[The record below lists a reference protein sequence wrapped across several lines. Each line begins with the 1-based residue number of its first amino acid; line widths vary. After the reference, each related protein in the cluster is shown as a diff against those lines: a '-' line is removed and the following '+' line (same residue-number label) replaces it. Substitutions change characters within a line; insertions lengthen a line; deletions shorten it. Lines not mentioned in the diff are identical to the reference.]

1 MITFGDLKQTIE
13 HHLCSKL
20 GIILPI
26 NFKVKQ
32 ILTSCFFYKVVLRD
46 NYNKILNVGI
56 FNKPLE
62 IEFNLEQFR
71 TKGISLLS
79 LIIKKPQKMIPFL
92 EMILIE
98 YIFQNYHLLIND
110 LKIHFQSR
118 YYSILTIHNIPS
130 ILNKLV
136 LIKVRLLE
144 ISKMYYF
151 FDEKHV
157 IQQRCGNEIKIPSI
171 LKFYE
176 IFYDH
181 FEAVFNYAKIKSFCK
196 AKTQL
201 LNKTTSNYCRNLLP
215 IYFYSFIKDRL
226 ESCVAVT
233 GILKNISTSKYTK
246 NNLNVF
252 TIVVVSLS
260 YRSLTKAYNSLNSVY
275 FFKLN
280 RFFIYISSI
289 KRIYF
294 FLLNCMIPAIE
305 GFFTFKKGLLTLMFD
320 DINTKRN
327 TFLSNILPNPKI
339 HILILSHLDILKFQ
353 LEKFIESM
361 LSDFVKFKNKDS
373 FFDQIYNTRFVHNT
387 NTLHNLN
394 SIFGK
399 FNKQLIYIADIELY
413 DYYTRNVVNEIMT
426 HSIFFVSYK
435 TQYLEFC
442 IESNFL
448 SWYSLTEK
456 M

>member
-1 MITFGDLKQTIE
+1 
-13 HHLCSKL
+13 
-20 GIILPI
+20 
-26 NFKVKQ
+26 
-32 ILTSCFFYKVVLRD
+32 
-46 NYNKILNVGI
+46 
-56 FNKPLE
+56 
-62 IEFNLEQFR
+62 
-71 TKGISLLS
+71 
-79 LIIKKPQKMIPFL
+79 
-92 EMILIE
+92 
-98 YIFQNYHLLIND
+98 
-110 LKIHFQSR
+110 
-118 YYSILTIHNIPS
+118 
-130 ILNKLV
+130 
-136 LIKVRLLE
+136 
-144 ISKMYYF
+144 
-151 FDEKHV
+151 
-157 IQQRCGNEIKIPSI
+157 
-171 LKFYE
+171 
-176 IFYDH
+176 
-181 FEAVFNYAKIKSFCK
+181 
-196 AKTQL
+196 
-201 LNKTTSNYCRNLLP
+201 
-215 IYFYSFIKDRL
+215 
-226 ESCVAVT
+226 
-233 GILKNISTSKYTK
+233 
-246 NNLNVF
+246 
-252 TIVVVSLS
+252 
-260 YRSLTKAYNSLNSVY
+260 
-275 FFKLN
+275 
-280 RFFIYISSI
+280 
-289 KRIYF
+289 
-294 FLLNCMIPAIE
+294 MIPAIE